1 MGVLLLLPF
10 FLTRFGLLACRGR
23 KAVRRAAYFAP
34 LQDRGEKAAYWLYQI
49 SNGAILVYLLFLPI
63 RQAPGWLFA
72 PGLAVHLAG
81 LALLAA
87 SVVDFAAP
95 AENGLN
101 KNGLYRLSR
110 NPMYVAYFL
119 FFTGCALLTQS
130 PLLFAFVL
138 VFQVAAHW
146 IVLSEE
152 RWCIR
157 QFGEAYRQYM
167 KTVRRYL

>member
-1 MGVLLLLPF
+1 
-10 FLTRFGLLACRGR
+10 
-23 KAVRRAAYFAP
+23 
-34 LQDRGEKAAYWLYQI
+34 
-49 SNGAILVYLLFLPI
+49 
-63 RQAPGWLFA
+63 
-72 PGLAVHLAG
+72 
-81 LALLAA
+81 
-87 SVVDFAAP
+87 
-95 AENGLN
+95 
-101 KNGLYRLSR
+101 
-110 NPMYVAYFL
+110 MYVAYFL